1 MSVQKDRQETQ
12 RPMLVKTEMNVLKET
27 SVRMVNVLIQMGVS
41 IAAAIQASFLVKIVK
56 NVLVSYLVFRS
67 ELLKVFVI
75 KIIL

>member
-56 NVLVSYLVFRS
+56 NVLVSHLVFRS